1 MKKGFTLLELIVVI
15 IILGVLAILGFTQY
29 ARMIEKSRGAE
40 AKAILGDIRKLA
52 AGYYLEF
59 GNAASFASGA
69 STAHLGTNADQIPS
83 GCRVSHWFSYSVG
96 SAATNVTGIATRCTA
111 SGKPPQA
118 ATAGTVMLTS
128 VLSNGVDT
136 WGGDGGY

>member
-40 AKAILGDIRKLA
+40 AKAILGDIRKLS

-59 GNAASFASGA
+59 GSTASFGTGA
-69 STAHLGTNADQIPS
+69 STAHIGTNADQIPS
-83 GCRVSHWFSYSVG
+83 ACRASHWFSYSVT
-96 SAATNVTGIATRCTA
+96 SAATNVTGVATRCTA
-111 SGKPPQA
+111 GGKLPQA
-118 ATAGTVMLTS
+118 STAGDVQLTS
-128 VLSNGVDT
+128 VLSTGVDT
-136 WGGDGGY
+136 WGGSGGY